1 MPKSK
6 VTAARRSQSQSSKTM
21 LDPSTEL
28 KLRAS
33 LSFAETIDLSDEVDS
48 RLIRAWLALPKDK
61 AKALD
66 QTEFDRNL
74 RPQIRQQVLL
84 EMIAAKEKTA

>member
-1 MPKSK
+1 MAEEDVQMKN
-6 VTAARRSQSQSSKTM
+6 QSSKTM

-33 LSFAETIDLSDEVDS
+33 LSFAETIDLSEETDN
-48 RLIRAWLALPKDK
+48 RLIRSWLALPEEK
-61 AKALD
+61 AKAMD
-66 QTEFDRNL
+66 QAEFDKDF

-84 EMIAAKEKTA
+84 EMIAAKEGGKNGG